1 MIVFW
6 TEEELQDY
14 IEEKEN
20 QACKELILQL
30 LKQLEEKKE
39 LLHYLNKDEWADSV
53 GAAKDVLTHK
63 LICYLEVEN
72 KEV

>member
-6 TEEELQDY
+6 TEEELQNY
-14 IEEKEN
+14 TEEKEN

-39 LLHYLNKDEWADSV
+39 LLHYLNKDEWIE
-53 GAAKDVLTHK
+53 GINAAEDVLTHK
-63 LICYLEVEN
+63 LICYLKV
-72 KEV
+72 K